1 VIFAQAELF
10 EGLRAAGVTEAPAQQ
25 IAAFGAYLLDVN
37 RNLNLTGAGSSEEL
51 LPHLIDSL
59 TVVPFL
65 QGRYVDVGSGGGLPA
80 IPAAIAARVDLTM
93 VEAITKKAVFL
104 ESALTHV
111 GLSGRVIPDRA
122 EAAGRDPQLRE
133 QFDSATARAV
143 ATAPTILEYLAPL
156 LRVGGSAILQR
167 GALTDRERNAVT
179 DAALV
184 LGCRVEREVPND
196 GERRLLIIKKVE
208 PISNRFPRRTGI
220 PEKRPLCL

>member
-1 VIFAQAELF
+1 VIFAHAELF
-10 EGLRAAGVTEAPAQQ
+10 EGLRAAGIGESPAQQ

-37 RNLNLTGAGSSEEL
+37 CNLNLTGADSPEEL
-51 LPHLIDSL
+51 LPHIIDSL
-59 TVVPFL
+59 SVVPYL
-65 QGRYVDVGSGGGLPA
+65 RGRYVDVGSGGGLPA
-80 IPAAIAARVDLTM
+80 IPAAIAAGVDLTM

-122 EAAGRDPQLRE
+122 EAAGRAPELRE
-133 QFDSATARAV
+133 QFDCATARAV
-143 ATAPTILEYLAPL
+143 ATAPTVLEYVSPL

-167 GALTDRERNAVT
+167 GALPDAERNAVT

-184 LGCRVEREVPND
+184 LGCRVEQEIPIG

-208 PISNRFPRRTGI
+208 GISNRFPRRTGI
-220 PEKRPLCL
+220 PEKRPLCF